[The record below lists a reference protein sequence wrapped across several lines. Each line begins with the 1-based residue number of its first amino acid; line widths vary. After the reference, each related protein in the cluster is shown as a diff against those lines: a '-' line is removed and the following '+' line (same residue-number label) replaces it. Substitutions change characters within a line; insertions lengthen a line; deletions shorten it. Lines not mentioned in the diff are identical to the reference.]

1 MSASF
6 ETIEKNKVK
15 ITVEVAP
22 EKFDEAIRRSFERNK
37 KRLKVN
43 GFRDGKA
50 PQKIVEQIYGVGA
63 LYDDAFYYV
72 LPASYN
78 EAVKELALT
87 PVDDPKYDIV
97 EVEGHSKLIFTAEV
111 YVKPEVIL
119 GEYKGLTLKKINTVV
134 TDEDVEKELQKM
146 AEEDYRMVTV
156 EDRPAQLG
164 DTVVI
169 DYNGLLDGNAFEGG
183 TAENYSLELGSGS
196 FIPGFEDQLVGVAA
210 GDEVKVNVTFPEDYH
225 AEDLAGKP
233 VVFEVTVH
241 SVKAKEIPEINDDF
255 AAEKS
260 DFSTL
265 EEYKADLHARMAKAR
280 VNVAKTENENEA
292 VEKAAENAETEI
304 PECMIEHRIDS
315 QVRRFEQMLSQQ
327 GIPFD
332 RYMQMTGTT
341 VEQMREELRP
351 NAEKSVKVSLVLE
364 AIADKEAL
372 KATDEQIDAKIEEM
386 AKQYGAD
393 PEEYKKQVSEIERE
407 YIGEDLRFEL
417 ATDFIVANA
426 VFSEEEQQA

>member
-22 EKFDEAIRRSFERNK
+22 EKFDAAIKRSFERNK
-37 KRLKVN
+37 KRFKVN

-50 PQKIVEQIYGVGA
+50 PQKMVEQIYGVGV

-72 LPASYN
+72 LPTAYD
-78 EAVKELALT
+78 EAVKELALS
-87 PVDDPKYDIV
+87 PVDEPKYDIT
-97 EVEGHSKLIFTAEV
+97 EVEGHSKLVFTAEV
-111 YVKPEVIL
+111 YVKPEVVL
-119 GEYKGLTLKKINTVV
+119 GEYKGLELKKIDTAV
-134 TDEDVEKELQKM
+134 TDEDVENELKKL

-164 DTVVI
+164 DTVDI
-169 DYNGLLDGNAFEGG
+169 DFKGLLDGEAFEGG

-196 FIPGFEDQLVGVAA
+196 FIPGFEDQLVGAAA

-225 AEDLAGKP
+225 AENLAGKP

-241 SVKAKEIPEINDDF
+241 SVKTKEIPEINDDF

-260 DFSTL
+260 NFETL
-265 EEYKADLHARMAKAR
+265 DEYKADLRAKLAETKEKSAKA
-280 VNVAKTENENEA
+280 ATENEA
-292 VEKAAENAETEI
+292 IEKAAANAEVDI
-304 PECMIEHRIDS
+304 PACMIERRIDS
-315 QVRRFEQMLSQQ
+315 QVNRFNQMLSQQ

-332 RYMQMTGTT
+332 QYLQMTGTT
-341 VEQMREELRP
+341 LEGMREQIRP
-351 NAEKSVKVSLVLE
+351 NAEKSVKESLVLE
-364 AIADKEAL
+364 AIANAEGL
-372 KATDEQIDAKIEEM
+372 KATDEQIDAKIAEM
-386 AKQYGAD
+386 AKQYGAE
-393 PEEYKKQVSEIERE
+393 PEDFMKQVSDLDRE

-417 ATDFIVANA
+417 ASDFIVANA
-426 VFSEEEQQA
+426 VFVEEQA